1 MDININKDQIR
12 NWLNIIFMI
21 TAIIGVILFLS
32 KNEDTHMKGLLVILC
47 AMAVKVVESSMR
59 MIK

>member
-1 MDININKDQIR
+1 MNKDKIR

-21 TAIIGVILFLS
+21 GALVGVIMYLQ
-32 KNEDTHMKGLLVILC
+32 KNEQTHMMGLYVILC

>member
-1 MDININKDQIR
+1 MSKDQIR

-21 TAIIGVILFLS
+21 TAVIGVILFLS
-32 KNEDTHMKGLLVILC
+32 KNEETHMKGLMVILC
-47 AMAVKVVESSMR
+47 AMAVKIVESSMR